1 MIAEYRLKC
10 LSLLLFAVGLSTPML
25 GGCGG
30 DKKDAQQPKAIAV
43 KLATLASET
52 HIDSSEFI
60 GTSTARDRV
69 SVAPR
74 IDGRILE
81 IFVRQGQRVRKGD
94 KIARLEPT
102 QAEANVNAA
111 NQGVNIERAQLG
123 QALAEL
129 RTAQAN
135 RAAAAAQA
143 KSARADLENMSAE
156 VELAQIN
163 IGRAQMLVKEGVQP
177 QQNLDDATR
186 DLKTNIA
193 QRNSRQESLNAAV
206 ESLAAS
212 DRQIDQAKANI
223 ASQRAAVSR
232 SAAELRS
239 EGQNLAFNTI
249 LAPIDGVIGSF
260 DDKKVGDYVSIG
272 EQLTTLTNNQDL
284 ELNVNI
290 PIEHRDRLRQGLAV
304 ETIEDGET
312 PSIRGTISYV
322 APLVQQNAQSI
333 LAKVTFPSQSR
344 LRDREYVRVRVIWN
358 RSPGL
363 LVPTTAVST
372 LGGQSF
378 VYVAKEQ
385 ETESG
390 ETTLMAQQ
398 QPIKLGKI
406 QNQAYQ
412 ILSGVKVGDRI
423 ATTNI
428 LSLKDSTPITEAE
441 TVGSLEAG
449 ERKQQSN

>member
-1 MIAEYRLKC
+1 MIAEHKLKSF
-10 LSLLLFAVGLSTPML
+10 SLLLSVIALSTSSIL

-30 DKKDAQQPKAIAV
+30 KKEAQQPKAIAV
-43 KLATLASET
+43 KLATIESDT
-52 HIDSSEFI
+52 HVNSSEFI

-69 SVAPR
+69 SLAPR
-74 IDGRILE
+74 IDGRIIE

-94 KIARLEPT
+94 KIVRLEPT
-102 QAEANVNAA
+102 QAQENVNAA
-111 NQGVNIERAQLG
+111 NQSVNVERATLG

-135 RAAAAAQA
+135 RAVAAAQV
-143 KSARADLENMSAE
+143 KSAKADLENLGAE

-163 IGRAQMLVKEGVQP
+163 MGRAKMLVKEGVQP
-177 QQNLDDATR
+177 QQNLDDANR

-193 QRNSRQESLNAAV
+193 QRNSRQEALNAAV
-206 ESLAAS
+206 ESLEAS
-212 DRQIDQAKANI
+212 DRQVDQARASI
-223 ASQRAAVSR
+223 ASQKAAVSR
-232 SAAELRS
+232 SAAELKS
-239 EGQNLAFNTI
+239 VGQNLAFNTI
-249 LAPIDGVIGSF
+249 SAPIDGVIGSF
-260 DDKKVGDYVSIG
+260 DEKKVGDYVSIG

-284 ELNVNI
+284 ELNINI
-290 PIEHRDRLRQGLAV
+290 PIENRDRLQRGLAT

-312 PSIRGTISYV
+312 SSIKGTISYV

-344 LRDREYVRVRVIWN
+344 LRDREYVRVRVIWDQN
-358 RSPGL
+358 PGI
-363 LVPTTAVST
+363 LVPTTAIST

-385 ETESG
+385 KSEAG
-390 ETTLMAQQ
+390 EATLVAQQ

-412 ILSGVKVGDRI
+412 ILSGVQVGDRI
-423 ATTNI
+423 ATSNI

-449 ERKQQSN
+449 EGQQQSN

>member
-10 LSLLLFAVGLSTPML
+10 LSLLLSMVGLPTLML
-25 GGCGG
+25 GGCGVNKQG
-30 DKKDAQQPKAIAV
+30 AQQAKAIAV
-43 KLATLASET
+43 KLATLESET
-52 HIDSSEFI
+52 HVNSSEFI
-60 GTSTARDRV
+60 GTSTARNRV
-69 SVAPR
+69 SLAPR
-74 IDGRILE
+74 IDGRIIE

-94 KIARLEPT
+94 KIVRLEPT
-102 QAEANVNAA
+102 QAQENVNAA
-111 NQGVNIERAQLG
+111 NQSVNVERATLG

-135 RAAAAAQA
+135 RAVAAAQV
-143 KSARADLENMSAE
+143 KSARADLENLGAE

-163 IGRAQMLVKEGVQP
+163 MGRAKMLVNEGVQP

-193 QRNSRQESLNAAV
+193 QRDSRQEALNAAI
-206 ESLAAS
+206 ESLEAS
-212 DRQIDQAKANI
+212 DRQVDQARASI
-223 ASQRAAVSR
+223 ASQKAAVSR

-239 EGQNLAFNTI
+239 VGQNLAFNTI
-249 LAPIDGVIGSF
+249 SAPIDGVIGSF

-290 PIEHRDRLRQGLAV
+290 PIENRDRLRQGLAV
-304 ETIEDGET
+304 ETIEDSET

-322 APLVQQNAQSI
+322 APLVQQSAQSI

-358 RSPGL
+358 QKPGI

-378 VYVAKEQ
+378 VYIAKEQ
-385 ETESG
+385 ESESG
-390 ETTLMAQQ
+390 EATLVAQQ

-423 ATTNI
+423 AISNI

-441 TVGSLEAG
+441 TVGTLEQK
-449 ERKQQSN
+449 EKKQ